1 MTGLDETHDP
11 ARKSWVPGAD
21 GHAEFPVQNLPLGV
35 FSPQGGGARPGVAIG
50 DHILDLAALAASGLL
65 SGEALKAAEASGA
78 TLNALLKL
86 GAGPRRALRKE
97 LSRLLSQGGPKAA
110 LLPMLHEAASSTGQ
124 LPCAI
129 GDYTDFYVGI
139 HHATNIGKQFRPD
152 EPLLP
157 NYKYFPIGYHGRASS
172 VQPSG
177 APVRRPN
184 GQTKSPEAA
193 EPAVA
198 ASRRLDYELELG
210 VWIGPGN
217 ALGEPVAMGEAAS
230 HIAGYCL
237 LNDWSARDLQVWEY
251 QPPAPSSRRTSSP
264 PSRAGS

>member
-1 MTGLDETHDP
+1 MGLWRTAPVPETDLLIAPQRWDP
-11 ARKSWVPGAD
+11 IP
-21 GHAEFPVQNLPLGV
+21 LPTKPISFLEGLRTV
-35 FSPQGGGARPGVAIG
+35 TTAG
-50 DHILDLAALAASGLL
+50 D
-65 SGEALKAAEASGA
+65 
-78 TLNALLKL
+78 
-86 GAGPRRALRKE
+86 AG
-97 LSRLLSQGGPKAA
+97 SQA
-110 LLPMLHEAASSTGQ
+110 
-124 LPCAI
+124 
-129 GDYTDFYVGI
+129 GI

-193 EPAVA
+193 EPAVET
-198 ASRRLDYELELG
+198 SRRLDYELELG

-217 ALGEPVAMGEAAS
+217 ALGEPVAIGEAAS

-251 QPPAPSSRRTSSP
+251 QPLAPSSRRTSSP